1 MSSDREKLVDETM
14 EKWEA
19 RGCPEL
25 DAKFFLNELRLNL
38 LAARKVGNLK
48 EANHALQLAGM
59 IIGALESPQKQ
70 SYIRSTPPSRMMENF
85 KNLNEWLGEVIKKTS
100 E

>member
-1 MSSDREKLVDETM
+1 MSADREKLVDETM

-19 RGCPEL
+19 HGCPEL

-38 LAARKVGNLK
+38 FAARKAGDIK
-48 EANHALQLAGM
+48 EANHALQIAGT
-59 IIGALESPQKQ
+59 IIGAFKSPPKR
-70 SYIRSTPPSRMMENF
+70 SYVRRTPRGLAENF
-85 KNLNEWLGEVIKKTS
+85 ETLNEWLGEVINKTS